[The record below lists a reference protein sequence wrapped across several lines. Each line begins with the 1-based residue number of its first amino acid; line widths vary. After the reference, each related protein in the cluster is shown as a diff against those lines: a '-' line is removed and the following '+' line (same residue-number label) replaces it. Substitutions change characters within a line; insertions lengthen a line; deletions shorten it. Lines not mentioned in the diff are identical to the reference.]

1 MTKQQ
6 PPRSSFDATTPGGI
20 VDRWRH
26 AKSGRHPPKKAQ
38 EPLCAANE
46 PYIGA
51 FQTSFI
57 TRSQFSP
64 MTRPISES
72 E

>member
-1 MTKQQ
+1 MEPGPFQYFIAIAHRDCFSRSAQ
-6 PPRSSFDATTPGGI
+6 PLYVAHPAVSF
-20 VDRWRH
+20 
-26 AKSGRHPPKKAQ
+26 S
-38 EPLCAANE
+38 ANE

-51 FQTSFI
+51 FQTCFI

-64 MTRPISES
+64 MTRPISDS

>member
-1 MTKQQ
+1 MELRPFKYLIAIADRRSFSRSVQ
-6 PPRSSFDATTPGGI
+6 PLYVAHSAVSPF
-20 VDRWRH
+20 
-26 AKSGRHPPKKAQ
+26 
-38 EPLCAANE
+38 ANE

-51 FQTSFI
+51 FQTCFI